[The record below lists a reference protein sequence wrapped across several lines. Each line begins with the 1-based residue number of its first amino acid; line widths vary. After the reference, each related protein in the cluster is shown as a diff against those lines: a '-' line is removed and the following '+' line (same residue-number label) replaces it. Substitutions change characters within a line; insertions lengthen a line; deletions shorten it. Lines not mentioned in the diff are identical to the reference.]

1 MVKPGRDVKEGR
13 KRATFRMRAGALA
26 LVGLTALGVGLSAAP
41 AQAANGTVGVR
52 ETVCAEDL
60 YVRTEP
66 LGAWMGTLYKG
77 QTFTVEKLQGSWVYG
92 FAYGDINRHGWVQDG
107 WFC

>member
-1 MVKPGRDVKEGR
+1 MVTRRVL
-13 KRATFRMRAGALA
+13 ASVAVALAGATLA
-26 LVGLTALGVGLSAAP
+26 VTSNTP

-52 ETVCAEDL
+52 ETVCAQDL
-60 YVRTEP
+60 YVRTSP
-66 LGAWMGTLYKG
+66 GGAWMGTLYYG
-77 QTFTVEKLQGSWVYG
+77 QTFLVESKSGSWVYG